1 VPGETST
8 IRIAEELGPA
18 SVPFSEALGGAAAL
32 NGLWLGQAGPLR
44 LEVLELTSA
53 AEPTVQSL
61 RAAWHKRRA
70 RRAVPLIVFWQGEHD
85 VLMTEP
91 VGEPTSVP
99 IVNVAPSAA
108 LAILQRALKA
118 AQREVVSLVLSLLE
132 RTQGSAGIAG
142 FRNRNL
148 LSTHYATKGYQRD
161 HKADWQRLS
170 DQGATVRMEQG
181 GKLLRT
187 LGYAPTSHPSTFEVV
202 AGDSVRVEAL
212 VLPEGTAFDRSPAG
226 PGDAPATRLLVDARA
241 KGAKVAVIVAGR
253 LLRIYLAA
261 VAQGLDDVTTAST
274 YIELDLDILADEWS
288 GLLPLLFAAES
299 HQPNGL
305 FDQLVQES
313 SRYAIALRS
322 RFRDRIYD
330 TIVGGIAQSLFEARG
345 RRKVEA
351 DILYQATLRLLYR
364 LLFVLYAEDRNL
376 LPLGNPEYRRI
387 SLTQT
392 LFQLEERTR
401 AGKPFDPR
409 QTTLWDD
416 MFRIF
421 DAIRGGS
428 VEWNIPAY
436 NGGLFEPAQSDH
448 PEAAYLHSVKIPNA
462 KLAPLLLE
470 LAFDREDGQRGKVD
484 FGDLGVR
491 HLGTLYEGLLSYS
504 VRVAD
509 ADLALDRDG
518 LYVPAKAK
526 DTPIVAAGDVYVTSP
541 KGGRKASG
549 SHYTPTFVVR
559 RLLENAL
566 APVLERHL
574 EEVAK
579 RAPDDQWEAML
590 AFHVVDPAMGSG
602 HFLVDALD
610 VIANRFARYLAENR
624 RIQAAPIKAAREQ
637 ITAIGK
643 AYGIESLGETIGDFE
658 LLRRIVMRNCVYG
671 VDLNPMAVEL
681 AKLSLWLHAFVPG
694 LPLSFLGHNLRFG
707 NALVGV
713 IGPEITVKLA
723 HGAKGLFEDPL
734 SEALTDALEQAKKL
748 AALGDLSLDEVKKS
762 ERAQDALEVATTPIK
777 NAFDAYSCRVFA
789 TNEDLDSRAEREMG
803 KASLDSASGLVLV
816 LQNDTKG
823 EQKKQI
829 ARALSVAKSLHA
841 FHWQLAFPEVFMRD
855 RPGFDVVLGNPPWEE
870 ITVERLGFFTL
881 HIPGLKSFASQT
893 EQERII
899 KSYEKRHPEAAE
911 AYRDE
916 VASKEE
922 LREIVRANYTLAR
935 SGDPDLY
942 RAFAELALNIVRP
955 DGAMGMVYPRTLLS
969 ADGTAPFRERL
980 LKEMSATVDFAL
992 NSGGWVFASA
1002 EPRYTIVALAGI
1014 KDEGGVLESAGP
1026 ATSERDWSR
1035 LPSQRIRWTYDELKK
1050 ASPGLEVPLNADQ
1063 ESAKL
1068 FHKIVVNGQPFESP
1082 LDSVQFR
1089 PWRPIDATQDRKSGV
1104 LKERSAKSKGWPVV
1118 GGRNFNLWEPD
1129 LGETDFVLDQKNG
1142 IEMLQRK
1149 RQRSDVWSE
1158 FSPKII
1164 SDPQTLPQFKPYIA
1178 FRDVARRN
1186 DSRTV
1191 IAALLPPE
1199 RFTLNNAPLLV
1210 QRGGEERDLALRL
1223 GVMSS
1228 LPFDWVSRRRVESHV
1243 NFFILN
1249 ALSVP
1254 SIGLDTSLGQRAT
1267 NLAARLAS
1275 PDARFADF
1283 ARACGVSPG
1292 NLAKTEKDDMIAEL
1306 DALVAAMYGLV
1317 DAELETIFRDF
1328 TVDAVPEARREATRS
1343 HFRRLAKVAIA

>member
-1 VPGETST
+1 MPGETST

-18 SVPFSEALGGAAAL
+18 SVPFSEALGGAGAL

-181 GKLLRT
+181 GKLLRA

-241 KGAKVAVIVAGR
+241 KGAKVAIIVAGR

-392 LFQLEERTR
+392 LFHLEERSR
-401 AGKPFDPR
+401 AKKPFDPR

-436 NGGLFEPAQSDH
+436 NGGLFEPTLADH
-448 PEAAYLHSVKIPNA
+448 PEAEFLHAVKLPNS
-462 KLAPLLLE
+462 KLAPLILE
-470 LAFDREDGQRGKVD
+470 LAFDEEDGTRGKVD

-491 HLGTLYEGLLSYS
+491 HLGTLYEGLLSYN
-504 VRVAD
+504 VRVAEV
-509 ADLALDRDG
+509 DLTVDRDG
-518 LYVPAKAK
+518 IYVPAKAK
-526 DTPIVAAGDVYVTSP
+526 DTPSVIAGDVYVASP
-541 KGGRKASG
+541 KGGRKTSG

-566 APVLERHL
+566 EPVLEQHL
-574 EEVAK
+574 ADVATKAPEE
-579 RAPDDQWEAML
+579 QWDAML

-610 VIANRFARYLAENR
+610 VIANRFARFLTENR
-624 RIQAAPIKAAREQ
+624 RIQASPIKSAREQ

-643 AYGIESLGETIGDFE
+643 VYGIESLGETIGDFE
-658 LLRRIVMRNCVYG
+658 LLRRIAMRNCIYG

-694 LPLSFLGHNLRFG
+694 LPLSYLGHNLRHG
-707 NALVGV
+707 NALIGV
-713 IGPEITVKLA
+713 MGPEIADKV
-723 HGAKGLFEDPL
+723 GGGLFGGAV
-734 SEALTDALEQAKKL
+734 SAALAQALEHAKHL
-748 AALGDLSLDEVKKS
+748 ASLSDLSVAEVKKS
-762 ERAQDALEVATTPIK
+762 EDAQDALEASTTPLM

-789 TNEDLDSRAEREMG
+789 SNDELDTRAEREMG
-803 KASLDSASGLVLV
+803 RASLEYEDGLVRV
-816 LQNDTKG
+816 LEGKTTG
-823 EQKKQI
+823 EQKRQI
-829 ARALSVAKSLHA
+829 SKAQKVARSQDA
-841 FHWQLAFPEVFMRD
+841 FHWQLAFPEVFLRAK
-855 RPGFDVVLGNPPWEE
+855 PGFDVVLGNPPWEE
-870 ITVERLGFFTL
+870 LNVDELGFFAPF
-881 HIPGLKSFASQT
+881 IPGIKGVASQK
-893 EQERII
+893 ERERVIDAFVR
-899 KSYEKRHPEAAE
+899 KRPDVADQIQAEEAHKVE
-911 AYRDE
+911 ARAILNE
-916 VASKEE
+916 SSKG
-922 LREIVRANYTLAR
+922 RGKA
-935 SGDPDLY
+935 DLY
-942 RAFAELALNIVRP
+942 KIFAERALALCRQK
-955 DGAMGMVYPRTLLS
+955 GALGMVFPRTLFS
-969 ADGTAPFRERL
+969 GKSSSGFREQL
-980 LKEMSATVDFAL
+980 FPESETTVDFGI
-992 NSGGWVFASA
+992 NGGGWIFQDA
-1002 EPRYTIVALAGI
+1002 EPRYTVAALAALKNEAGL
-1014 KDEGGVLESAGP
+1014 VHAAGP
-1026 ATSERDWSR
+1026 ALNLRDWRSLPDRRTTWAIAELR
-1035 LPSQRIRWTYDELKK
+1035 L
-1050 ASPGLEVPLNADQ
+1050 ASDGLEVPLIPDAQ
-1063 ESAKL
+1063 AATL
-1068 FHKIVVNGQPFESP
+1068 FRKMVANGQPFSDVSDGARFVPWIEFNATTDRESG
-1082 LDSVQFR
+1082 L
-1089 PWRPIDATQDRKSGV
+1089 
-1104 LKERSAKSKGWPVV
+1104 LKETGKGWPVV
-1118 GGRNFNLWEPD
+1118 KGENFDLWAPE
-1129 LGETDFVLDQKNG
+1129 LGNPPFVLDPKKG
-1142 IEMLQRK
+1142 LAALQATRL
-1149 RQRSDVWSE
+1149 RSPVWKGCP
-1158 FSPKII
+1158 PKVMN
-1164 SDPQTLPQFKPYIA
+1164 DLATLPPSQAHIL
-1178 FRDVARRN
+1178 FRDATRPN

-1191 IAALLPPE
+1191 RVALVPPN
-1199 RFTLNNAPLLV
+1199 RFAVHKAPVLINF
-1210 QRGGEERDLALRL
+1210 GGTPQHTAFRL
-1223 GVMSS
+1223 GIMSS
-1228 LPFDWVSRRRVESHV
+1228 LPFDWLARRRVETSLG
-1243 NFFILN
+1243 FFILN
-1249 ALSVP
+1249 ALPVP
-1254 SIGLDTSLGQRAT
+1254 RYSISDERARRVME
-1267 NLAARLAS
+1267 LSARLAS
-1275 PDARFADF
+1275 VDERFAAF
-1283 ARACGVSPG
+1283 ASSCIVPIGSLRG
-1292 NLAKTEKDDMIAEL
+1292 DDREVAIAEI
-1306 DALVAAMYGLV
+1306 DALVASLYDLSMDDL
-1317 DAELETIFRDF
+1317 TPIFNDF
-1328 TVDAVPEARREATRS
+1328 SLDAVPRSRREATRE
-1343 HFRRLAKVAIA
+1343 HFARVSAVPKV